1 MNWPP
6 VAAMARRTEAQ
17 PGARAGADAAGA
29 SAERRRGGATVT
41 PVRRE
46 RRRRRQR
53 QPPGGGGEDGRSCLH
68 KRLPASLLTD
78 AREGDFPH

>member
-29 SAERRRGGATVT
+29 SAERRSDGDAGAKGAAATT
-41 PVRRE
+41 AAAAA
-46 RRRRRQR
+46 
-53 QPPGGGGEDGRSCLH
+53 GGGGEDGRSCLH